1 MIYEAFFLFFFTH
14 VLYAIKKGKKE
25 SPKAKLERTMTMIT
39 MYDDGDDDGVLKI
52 TRNTGN
58 IQDSVFIMVK
68 DTMVWYYHIY
78 FEIRIIIH
86 SLEVKNKFISKQIYY
101 AFLL

>member
-1 MIYEAFFLFFFTH
+1 
-14 VLYAIKKGKKE
+14 
-25 SPKAKLERTMTMIT
+25 MTMIT

-58 IQDSVFIMVK
+58 TQDSVFIMVK

-86 SLEVKNKFISKQIYY
+86 SSEIKNKFISKQIYY